1 MHLAQAVYAP
11 LHSETRVLSSFDDKR
26 RLIRRGGTGAA
37 FQENRMNSNRTLV
50 RWGALA
56 LLVTLMSGCCVAPW
70 GGRYYGG
77 ERYYHGGGY
86 EHGGYSRDGGGWHH

>member
-1 MHLAQAVYAP
+1 
-11 LHSETRVLSSFDDKR
+11 
-26 RLIRRGGTGAA
+26 
-37 FQENRMNSNRTLV
+37 MNSNRTLV

-77 ERYYHGGGY
+77 GHYQGGGY
-86 EHGGYSRDGGGWHH
+86 EGGGGGYHGGDHGGGGWHH

>member
-1 MHLAQAVYAP
+1 
-11 LHSETRVLSSFDDKR
+11 
-26 RLIRRGGTGAA
+26 
-37 FQENRMNSNRTLV
+37 MNSNRTLV

-77 ERYYHGGGY
+77 GHQGGGHYEGGGY
-86 EHGGYSRDGGGWHH
+86 QGGGDRGGDHGGDHGGGGWHH

>member
-1 MHLAQAVYAP
+1 
-11 LHSETRVLSSFDDKR
+11 
-26 RLIRRGGTGAA
+26 
-37 FQENRMNSNRTLV
+37 MNSNRKLV

-77 ERYYHGGGY
+77 GHYQGGGYGGGGGGYQHGGGD
-86 EHGGYSRDGGGWHH
+86 HGGGGWHH

>member
-1 MHLAQAVYAP
+1 
-11 LHSETRVLSSFDDKR
+11 
-26 RLIRRGGTGAA
+26 
-37 FQENRMNSNRTLV
+37 MNSNRKLV

-77 ERYYHGGGY
+77 GHYQGGGYGGGGYHGGD
-86 EHGGYSRDGGGWHH
+86 HGGDHGGGGWHH

>member
-1 MHLAQAVYAP
+1 
-11 LHSETRVLSSFDDKR
+11 
-26 RLIRRGGTGAA
+26 
-37 FQENRMNSNRTLV
+37 MNSNRPLV

-77 ERYYHGGGY
+77 GHYQGDGYEGGGWHGGDRGGD
-86 EHGGYSRDGGGWHH
+86 HGGGGWHH